1 MCGKF
6 AIRHVAAQLLREINV
21 PLKLALLFASQA
33 RPRGHR

>member
-6 AIRHVAAQLLREINV
+6 VIRHVAARLLREINV
-21 PLKLALLFASQA
+21 PLELALLLPSQA